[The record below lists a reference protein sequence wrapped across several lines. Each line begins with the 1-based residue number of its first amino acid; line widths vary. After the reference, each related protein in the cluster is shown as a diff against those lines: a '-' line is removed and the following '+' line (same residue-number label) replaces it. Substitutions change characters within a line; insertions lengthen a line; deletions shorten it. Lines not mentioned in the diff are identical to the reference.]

1 MKTHNIITSV
11 TIAEEHELADDDRRL
26 VQTAKAACRN
36 AYAPYSQFHVGA
48 AARLED
54 GTIVTGANQ
63 ENVAYPSGLCAE
75 RTAIFAAQAAHPE
88 LAVDTL
94 AIAACDENGFTTQP
108 VTPCGACRQVMAE
121 VERRYGRHM
130 RLLLYGGEHVYIIE
144 RSTDLLPL
152 SFGDSKL

>member
-1 MKTHNIITSV
+1 MKTHNIITPV

-54 GTIVTGANQ
+54 GTIVTGANL

-75 RTAIFAAQAAHPE
+75 RTAIFAAQAARPE
-88 LAVDTL
+88 LAVDAL
-94 AIAACDENGFTTQP
+94 AIAACDKDGFTTQP

>member
-1 MKTHNIITSV
+1 MKTHQIITPV
-11 TIAEEHELADDDRRL
+11 TIAEEHELGDTDSWL

-36 AYAPYSQFHVGA
+36 AYAPYSHFSVGA
-48 AARLED
+48 AALLED

-88 LAVDTL
+88 LAIDAL
-94 AIAACDENGFTTQP
+94 AIAACDNDGLTSRP

-130 RLLLYGGEHVYIIE
+130 RLLLCGSECVYIIE

-152 SFGDSKL
+152 SFGDSTL